1 MPMVRIPPP
10 EALRIMMMRMAPPR
24 GAQRLTEAMHDE
36 KCHIWRDGELV
47 PREEVWHLSVLEN
60 YDEETGQYH
69 PLIGDD
75 RWNAVPGEYEF
86 DADEVMKLSQEAEAV
101 QTAAAAAEEARA
113 EAATARAKLEQA
125 RAELQAAIERVKQ
138 AEARAEAASTATD
151 NSRRRDPP
159 GPKPTDDWPEKV
171 KAELLRIALTDPKA
185 LHKPNYDALNRQIRK
200 RFGDTNRWLP
210 KDPKETEKIIREFLQ
225 RLH

>member
-1 MPMVRIPPP
+1 M
-10 EALRIMMMRMAPPR
+10 
-24 GAQRLTEAMHDE
+24 
-36 KCHIWRDGELV
+36 
-47 PREEVWHLSVLEN
+47 S
-60 YDEETGQYH
+60 
-69 PLIGDD
+69 
-75 RWNAVPGEYEF
+75 F

-210 KDPKETEKIIREFLQ
+210 KDPKETEKIVREFLQ